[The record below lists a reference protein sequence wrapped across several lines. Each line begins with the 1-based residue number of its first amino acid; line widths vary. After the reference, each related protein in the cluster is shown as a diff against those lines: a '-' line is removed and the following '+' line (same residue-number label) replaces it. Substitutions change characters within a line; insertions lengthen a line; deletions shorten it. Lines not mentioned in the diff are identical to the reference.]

1 MGKALYRKY
10 RPKSLSE
17 VVGQKHI
24 TDTLA
29 NAIKSGRISHAYLL
43 TGPRGTG
50 KTSIAR
56 ILAHEVNGMEYTG
69 DRAELDII
77 EIDAASNRR
86 IDEIRDLRDK
96 VHILPT
102 SNKYKVYIIDEVHM
116 LTREAFNALLKT
128 LEEPPEHAIFILA
141 TTEAHKLPE
150 TIVSRTQHFSFKPVE
165 FSKVVEHLAHIA
177 KGEKLKINTEA
188 LQLIAEHGEGS
199 FRDSISLLDQARG
212 LNDDIKRSDVEQ
224 LLGIAPA
231 EATEQL
237 LVAVQNG
244 DVRTTLDTLVAL
256 RSQGFQSGL
265 LSKQLSGQ
273 VRNRIIEDTSF
284 QSVRSLAL
292 LQSLLGVSASAHADR
307 LLEIALL
314 EYIFAGR
321 PAEAVATT
329 SVAAASTP
337 ITDTPKTTKPAQ
349 PAKPAEPT
357 KQPET
362 KKSKPEAK
370 QEPVERAAT
379 DVETPKVTKTN
390 IVADSDFA
398 IEAWPLVVAAVKKKY
413 NTLYGI
419 LRMAEPR
426 LENGGLTLV
435 CKFAFHQKQINESK
449 NQKIIGDIIKEQ
461 TGHDVT
467 ITVITAK
474 KDEASGGKSAS
485 GTNNNTVSNVSDIFG
500 GAEVLE
506 S

>member
-29 NAIKSGRISHAYLL
+29 SAIKAGRISHAYLL

-56 ILAHEVNGMEYTG
+56 ILAHQLNGLEYL
-69 DRAELDII
+69 DDQAQLDII

-86 IDEIRDLRDK
+86 IDEIRNLRDK

-102 SNKYKVYIIDEVHM
+102 SSKYKVYIIDEVHM

-150 TIVSRTQHFSFKPVE
+150 TIVSRTQHFSFKPVDLSE
-165 FSKVVEHLAHIA
+165 VVEHLKQIA
-177 KGEKLKINTEA
+177 DGEKFKIHPEA
-188 LQLIAEHGEGS
+188 LELIARHGEGS

-212 LNDDIKRSDVEQ
+212 LSDDIQAADIER

-231 EATEQL
+231 EATDRILQ
-237 LVAVQNG
+237 AINAG
-244 DVRTTLDTLVAL
+244 DVKLTLDTLTEL
-256 RSQGFQSGL
+256 RGQGF
-265 LSKQLSGQ
+265 LSSQLAKQLGITLRTKIVNDSNYQNG
-273 VRNRIIEDTSF
+273 S
-284 QSVRSLAL
+284 SLQL
-292 LQSLLGVSASAHADR
+292 LNNLLGVSASAQADR

-314 EYIFAGR
+314 ENIFANN
-321 PAEAVATT
+321 PSPVAQSPSPSITKPEPKVE
-329 SVAAASTP
+329 VAQTKVE
-337 ITDTPKTTKPAQ
+337 DKPKTEDKPKNEPPKEDLPEEPKEA
-349 PAKPAEPT
+349 PAPK
-357 KQPET
+357 
-362 KKSKPEAK
+362 
-370 QEPVERAAT
+370 
-379 DVETPKVTKTN
+379 PKVNKPQINSGFTL
-390 IVADSDFA
+390 
-398 IEAWPLVVAAVKKKY
+398 EAWPLVVAAIKKKY

-419 LRMAEPR
+419 LKMAEAE
-426 LENGGLTLV
+426 LDGSELTL
-435 CKFAFHQKQINESK
+435 KFRFPFHQKQINDSK
-449 NQKIIGDIIKEQ
+449 NRKIISDIIKEQ
-461 TGHDVT
+461 TGEN
-467 ITVITAK
+467 IEIKCTVSK
-474 KDEASGGKSAS
+474 KDAAKDK
-485 GTNNNTVSNVSDIFG
+485 GTNNNALSNVSDIFG